1 MSNRSNNFD
10 NFENFENFNEFN
22 EFNGF
27 DEFNEFDEN
36 SFRFFNNNECDRD
49 RDRDRDRDKDC
60 DRDRREQRH
69 VHEFQGSTRLACMD
83 CTIHN
88 HRFAGVTEEAIP
100 RGRSH
105 VHRLRTNTDF
115 FEEHF
120 HEICDTT
127 GPAIYVGNGKHVHFV
142 KGRTT
147 RRDGHTHEYNFATLI
162 EAPTECERRRRY

>member
-1 MSNRSNNFD
+1 MSNRYNNWDNFNNNFEDFD
-10 NFENFENFNEFN
+10 NFDQFND
-22 EFNGF
+22 F
-27 DEFNEFDEN
+27 DEYDNNSSRSFDN
-36 SFRFFNNNECDRD
+36 DCDRD
-49 RDRDRDRDKDC
+49 RDRDRDRDNDRDNDC

-69 VHEFQGSTRLACMD
+69 VHEFQGSTKLACMD

-147 RRDGHTHEYNFATLI
+147 RRDGHTHEYNLATLI
-162 EAPTECERRRRY
+162 EAPTECERRR